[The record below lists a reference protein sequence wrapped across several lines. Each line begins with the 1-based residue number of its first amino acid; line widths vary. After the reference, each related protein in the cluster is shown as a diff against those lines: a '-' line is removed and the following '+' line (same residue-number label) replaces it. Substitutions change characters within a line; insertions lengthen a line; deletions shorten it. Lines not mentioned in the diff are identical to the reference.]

1 MLEVKK
7 KLTVK
12 KESWKWTKKSE
23 VKKKLE
29 VNEKVRS
36 KKKSWK

>member
-1 MLEVKK
+1 MLEVKKLGVKK

-23 VKKKLE
+23 VKR
-29 VNEKVRS
+29 KVGS
-36 KKKSWK
+36 KWKS

>member
-23 VKKKLE
+23 VKKK
-29 VNEKVRS
+29 VGTKW
-36 KKKSWK
+36 KS